1 MFCGDYVFYYDYG
14 KNFQGKK
21 LTNVLAEALL
31 WLKDEG
37 YLGII

>member
-1 MFCGDYVFYYDYG
+1 MAIE
-14 KNFQGKK
+14 QTQEK